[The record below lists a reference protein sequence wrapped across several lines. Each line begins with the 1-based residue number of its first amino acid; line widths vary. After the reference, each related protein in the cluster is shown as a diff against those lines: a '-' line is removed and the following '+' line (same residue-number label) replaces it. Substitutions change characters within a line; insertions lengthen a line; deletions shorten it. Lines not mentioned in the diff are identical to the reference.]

1 MDDIA
6 KEEGK
11 NMEEAEENKS
21 LSHTHVHAQLEEGQ
35 EPNPNPVDSV
45 ELETQ
50 NSIHDIGVEELHND
64 IQGPAD
70 SVPTVFKTPEDA
82 NIAKNSSNE
91 PHASSESVNLASN
104 VDSGVHCGSEVSVK
118 IESEQNDGEKGEAL
132 RDDVDIKVNPTTE
145 LCGGAETDNLVCD
158 GGSSQTAIP
167 MEIEKEEDDV
177 EEGKALK
184 EGVSSKAD
192 PSNEPDISV
201 ETNNVACEME
211 LDIPC
216 DSEVAME
223 KLIDG
228 VSKEANPSSEPHIS
242 AEIGKVVCKVKP
254 DMPPQDAT
262 EKLINGVS
270 SEAKPSNEPHI
281 SAEADNVVC
290 KVEPAMSC
298 YTEVAMDKLI
308 DEVSSEAN
316 PSNETYISAE
326 TDGAVCE
333 VEPDMPLVDS
343 KVAMEKLIDG
353 VSSEANPSNEPHI
366 SAGTDGAVCEVE
378 PDIPLVD
385 SKVAME
391 KLIDAVSSEANPS
404 NEPHSSA
411 KTDDVVCK
419 VELDM
424 PRDSEVATE
433 KLIDRVSS
441 EANPS
446 NEPHISAETDDAV
459 CEVEPDIPRDSKV
472 ASEKLI
478 DGVSSEANN
487 SNEPYISAETDNVVC
502 KVEPDKMP
510 RDSGVATEKLIDG
523 LSSKAKPSSEQHM
536 NAETDNVVSKVEH
549 NMPLNNEVE
558 METESDDDGERGG
571 TPKGGVSSKTML
583 SLSTEINEHML
594 KPKFYVGRKV
604 GMKSLELDPKQSSL
618 SGPGAAEDDESGTE
632 EEQAAFMKEVENV
645 YKERNL
651 EFKAPKFY
659 REELNLLKLWRAVIK
674 LGGYE
679 KVTSCKLWRQV
690 GETFNPPKTCTT
702 VSWTFRN
709 FYEKALLEFE
719 KHRLH
724 GGELALPA
732 EPTKVENRADG
743 SQTLGS
749 GRALRD
755 AAARAMQGW
764 HSQRLLGN
772 GEVGDAIIKDKNSST
787 MPKSD
792 KQLKSSG
799 LLKRKKPSHVDS
811 ALQVADMKAIKPRLD
826 IMVFDIGRPADWVK
840 VNVKRFNDCFE
851 VYALVPGLLRE
862 EVHVQ
867 SDPAGRL
874 IISGQP
880 KQLDNPWGVT
890 PFKKVV
896 SLPSRIDPQQTSAV
910 VTLNGQLF
918 VRVPFEQSD
927 F

>member
-64 IQGPAD
+64 IQGSAD

-82 NIAKNSSNE
+82 NVTNNSSNE
-91 PHASSESVNLASN
+91 PHASSESVNLVSN
-104 VDSGVHCGSEVSVK
+104 VDSGVHCESEVSVK

-145 LCGGAETDNLVCD
+145 LCGSAETDNLVSD

-184 EGVSSKAD
+184 EGVSSKAN

-211 LDIPC
+211 LDIPR

-254 DMPPQDAT
+254 DMPPQ
-262 EKLINGVS
+262 
-270 SEAKPSNEPHI
+270 
-281 SAEADNVVC
+281 
-290 KVEPAMSC
+290 VEPAMSC

-353 VSSEANPSNEPHI
+353 AR
-366 SAGTDGAVCEVE
+366 
-378 PDIPLVD
+378 
-385 SKVAME
+385 VAME

-446 NEPHISAETDDAV
+446 NE
-459 CEVEPDIPRDSKV
+459 
-472 ASEKLI
+472 
-478 DGVSSEANN
+478 
-487 SNEPYISAETDNVVC
+487 
-502 KVEPDKMP
+502 
-510 RDSGVATEKLIDG
+510 ATY
-523 LSSKAKPSSEQHM
+523 Q
-536 NAETDNVVSKVEH
+536 
-549 NMPLNNEVE
+549 
-558 METESDDDGERGG
+558 
-571 TPKGGVSSKTML
+571 
-583 SLSTEINEHML
+583 
-594 KPKFYVGRKV
+594 
-604 GMKSLELDPKQSSL
+604 
-618 SGPGAAEDDESGTE
+618 
-632 EEQAAFMKEVENV
+632 
-645 YKERNL
+645 
-651 EFKAPKFY
+651 
-659 REELNLLKLWRAVIK
+659 
-674 LGGYE
+674 
-679 KVTSCKLWRQV
+679 C
-690 GETFNPPKTCTT
+690 
-702 VSWTFRN
+702 
-709 FYEKALLEFE
+709 
-719 KHRLH
+719 
-724 GGELALPA
+724 
-732 EPTKVENRADG
+732 
-743 SQTLGS
+743 
-749 GRALRD
+749 
-755 AAARAMQGW
+755 
-764 HSQRLLGN
+764 
-772 GEVGDAIIKDKNSST
+772 
-787 MPKSD
+787 
-792 KQLKSSG
+792 
-799 LLKRKKPSHVDS
+799 
-811 ALQVADMKAIKPRLD
+811 
-826 IMVFDIGRPADWVK
+826 
-840 VNVKRFNDCFE
+840 
-851 VYALVPGLLRE
+851 
-862 EVHVQ
+862 
-867 SDPAGRL
+867 
-874 IISGQP
+874 
-880 KQLDNPWGVT
+880 
-890 PFKKVV
+890 
-896 SLPSRIDPQQTSAV
+896 
-910 VTLNGQLF
+910 
-918 VRVPFEQSD
+918 
-927 F
+927 

>member
-64 IQGPAD
+64 IQGSAD

-82 NIAKNSSNE
+82 NITNNSSNE
-91 PHASSESVNLASN
+91 PHASSESVNLVSN
-104 VDSGVHCGSEVSVK
+104 VDSGVHCESEVSVK

-145 LCGGAETDNLVCD
+145 LCGSAETDNLVSD

-184 EGVSSKAD
+184 EGVSSKAN

-211 LDIPC
+211 LDIPR

-254 DMPPQDAT
+254 DMPPQVAT

-353 VSSEANPSNEPHI
+353 VSSETNPSNEPHI

-459 CEVEPDIPRDSKV
+459 CEVEPDIPRHSKV

-478 DGVSSEANN
+478 DGVSSEANH

-523 LSSKAKPSSEQHM
+523 LSSKANPSSEQHM
-536 NAETDNVVSKVEH
+536 SAETDNVVSKVEH
-549 NMPLNNEVE
+549 NVPLNNEVE

-604 GMKSLELDPKQSSL
+604 GMKRLDPKQSSL

-732 EPTKVENRADG
+732 EPTKIENRADG

-787 MPKSD
+787 VPKSD

-799 LLKRKKPSHVDS
+799 IMSLKFFAFLLPYWSS
-811 ALQVADMKAIKPRLD
+811 L
-826 IMVFDIGRPADWVK
+826 
-840 VNVKRFNDCFE
+840 
-851 VYALVPGLLRE
+851 
-862 EVHVQ
+862 
-867 SDPAGRL
+867 
-874 IISGQP
+874 
-880 KQLDNPWGVT
+880 
-890 PFKKVV
+890 FKKMVY
-896 SLPSRIDPQQTSAV
+896 
-910 VTLNGQLF
+910 
-918 VRVPFEQSD
+918 
-927 F
+927 

>member
-64 IQGPAD
+64 IQGSAD

-82 NIAKNSSNE
+82 NITNNSSNE
-91 PHASSESVNLASN
+91 PHASSESVNLVSN
-104 VDSGVHCGSEVSVK
+104 VDSGVHCESEVSVK

-145 LCGGAETDNLVCD
+145 LCGSAETDNLVSD

-184 EGVSSKAD
+184 EGVSSKAN

-211 LDIPC
+211 LDIPR

-254 DMPPQDAT
+254 DMPPQVAT

-353 VSSEANPSNEPHI
+353 VSSETNPSNEPHI

-459 CEVEPDIPRDSKV
+459 CEVEPDIPRHSKV

-478 DGVSSEANN
+478 DGVSSEANH

-523 LSSKAKPSSEQHM
+523 LSSKANPSSEQHM
-536 NAETDNVVSKVEH
+536 SAETDNVVSKVEH
-549 NMPLNNEVE
+549 NVPLNNEVE

-604 GMKSLELDPKQSSL
+604 GMKRLDPKQSSL

-732 EPTKVENRADG
+732 EPTKIENRADG

-787 MPKSD
+787 VPKSD

-811 ALQVADMKAIKPRLD
+811 AIQVADMKAIKPRLD

-840 VNVKRFNDCFE
+840 VNVKRF
-851 VYALVPGLLRE
+851 
-862 EVHVQ
+862 VHVQ

>member
-82 NIAKNSSNE
+82 NITNNSSNA
-91 PHASSESVNLASN
+91 PHASSESVNLVSN
-104 VDSGVHCGSEVSVK
+104 VDSGVHCESEVSVK

-132 RDDVDIKVNPTTE
+132 RDDVDIKVNPSTE
-145 LCGGAETDNLVCD
+145 LCGSAETDHLVSD

-184 EGVSSKAD
+184 EGVSSKAN

-211 LDIPC
+211 LDIPR

-223 KLIDG
+223 KLIEG

-242 AEIGKVVCKVKP
+242 AEIGKP
-254 DMPPQDAT
+254 DMPPQVAT

-353 VSSEANPSNEPHI
+353 VSSETNPSNEPHI

-433 KLIDRVSS
+433 KLIDQVSS

-459 CEVEPDIPRDSKV
+459 CEVEPDIPRHSNV

-478 DGVSSEANN
+478 DGVSSEANH

-502 KVEPDKMP
+502 KEEPDKMR

-523 LSSKAKPSSEQHM
+523 LSSKANPSSEQHM
-536 NAETDNVVSKVEH
+536 SAETDNVVSKVEH

-604 GMKSLELDPKQSSL
+604 GMKSLDPKQSSL

-632 EEQAAFMKEVENV
+632 EEQAAFIKEVENV

-732 EPTKVENRADG
+732 EPTKVENR
-743 SQTLGS
+743 L
-749 GRALRD
+749 
-755 AAARAMQGW
+755 
-764 HSQRLLGN
+764 
-772 GEVGDAIIKDKNSST
+772 
-787 MPKSD
+787 
-792 KQLKSSG
+792 
-799 LLKRKKPSHVDS
+799 
-811 ALQVADMKAIKPRLD
+811 
-826 IMVFDIGRPADWVK
+826 
-840 VNVKRFNDCFE
+840 
-851 VYALVPGLLRE
+851 
-862 EVHVQ
+862 
-867 SDPAGRL
+867 
-874 IISGQP
+874 
-880 KQLDNPWGVT
+880 
-890 PFKKVV
+890 
-896 SLPSRIDPQQTSAV
+896 
-910 VTLNGQLF
+910 
-918 VRVPFEQSD
+918 
-927 F
+927 